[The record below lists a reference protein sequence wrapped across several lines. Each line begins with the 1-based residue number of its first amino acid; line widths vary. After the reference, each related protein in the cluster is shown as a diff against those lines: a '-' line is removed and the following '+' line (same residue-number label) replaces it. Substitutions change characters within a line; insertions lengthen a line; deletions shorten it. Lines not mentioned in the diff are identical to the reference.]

1 MKILII
7 GSGALGCFI
16 GAILKQ
22 AGKEVVFLDL
32 PEVINELSSKGITLE
47 GFNQTIKIQTP
58 LTVSSLRGYSAYE
71 MIVVAVKSFNTASAV
86 RHIPDYAAKKIIS
99 FQNGIGNEET
109 LAEKFGKYRIIA
121 GTVTYPVSNPSL
133 GHVIIEN
140 PKGGFGISP
149 MDSNSKL
156 DLTSVQKMLQREDI
170 EVLLH
175 NDYRSLK
182 WSKLML
188 NIICNAVC
196 AILGMS
202 PEEIYSDRKLVW
214 IEKKSIQELL
224 AVLKK
229 KHISIIDLPGY
240 PIELMRVAYSNLP
253 PSMLKMVLK
262 KRIQKSRGD
271 KKPSLYLD
279 LEKGNRQ
286 TEIDFYNGAIVKEAN
301 VLGINTPINSTLT
314 GILKDITSGKV
325 SWDDFKGQPEK
336 LYQICRDNSGK

>member
-7 GSGALGCFI
+7 GSGAIGCLI
-16 GAILKQ
+16 GALLKQ
-22 AGKEVVFLDL
+22 AGKNVIFLDL
-32 PEVINELSSKGITLE
+32 PEIVNELSSKGITLE
-47 GFNQTIKIQTP
+47 GFNQTIRIQTP
-58 LTVSSLRGYSAYE
+58 LTVSSLKGYSSYE
-71 MIVVAVKSFNTASAV
+71 MIVIAVKSFNTAAAI

-99 FQNGIGNEET
+99 FQNGIGNEEI

-121 GTVTYPVSNPSL
+121 GTITYPVSSPAL
-133 GHVIIEN
+133 GHVVIEN
-140 PKGGFGISP
+140 QKGGFGISP
-149 MDSNSKL
+149 MDSKL

-196 AILGMS
+196 AILGMP

-214 IEKKSIQELL
+214 IEKKSVQELL
-224 AVLKK
+224 AVIKK
-229 KHISIIDLPGY
+229 KNISIIDLPGY

-253 PSMLKMVLK
+253 PSLLKLALK

-286 TEIDFYNGAIVKEAN
+286 TEIEFYNGAVVKEAKI
-301 VLGINTPINSTLT
+301 LGIPSPINSTLT
-314 GILKDITSGKV
+314 DVLKDITSGKI
-325 SWDDFKGQPEK
+325 SWDEFKGQPEK
-336 LYQICRDNSGK
+336 LYQLCKDKTSK